1 MTPKLGPFGGP
12 TFRAANSSNF
22 CNLALST
29 RGPQTSTQRGK
40 LRTTTSAGSF
50 LVEVINLRE
59 TCTGE
64 AHAHE
69 ARIAQIFGPTFG
81 VAQTDIARPLRPHLR
96 RFGAFRG
103 PPRPH
108 SWGFEAF
115 RGLTKPQQNPK
126 TRLACKITR
135 PRGPGL
141 IILINGSPQGLEP
154 GQTLAA
160 SSM

>member
-1 MTPKLGPFGGP
+1 MTPKLGPFAGP
-12 TFRAANSSNF
+12 TFGAANSSNF

-50 LVEVINLRE
+50 LVVINMKE

-69 ARIAQIFGPTFG
+69 ARTAQIFGPTFG
-81 VAQTDIARPLRPHLR
+81 VAQTDIARPL
-96 RFGAFRG
+96 
-103 PPRPH
+103 
-108 SWGFEAF
+108 S
-115 RGLTKPQQNPK
+115 LTRLQQNPE
-126 TRLACKITR
+126 TPLACKITR

-141 IILINGSPQGLEP
+141 IILLNGSPQGLEP

-160 SSM
+160 SSMQKTKEF